1 MIETGV
7 VLRHEGGVVIVDLGG
22 DEVRAVVRKALKRAA
37 GKRKAVVVGDRV
49 DVERGGEAEGAVVVA
64 VHARRTELSRPD
76 PGNPRKEH
84 ILVANVDEVLVVAAA
99 RRPEFSAGIVDRF
112 LAAAE
117 LRGMDAALVINKID
131 LDPEGAYRTVAQRY
145 RELQYTVLEV
155 SAQTGDGIED
165 VRELLKDHVTT
176 LLGHSGVGKSSIANR
191 LDPALSLRTG
201 AVHEGTGQGTH
212 TTTTIALLRLPWGG
226 YLVDTPGIRE
236 FGLWDVEERELGS
249 GFREI
254 GARANDCRFND
265 CLHQKEPSC
274 AVKAAVENGA
284 INPVRYESYLRI
296 LQTLR
301 EDAPGY

>member
-1 MIETGV
+1 MIETGI

-37 GKRKAVVVGDRV
+37 GRRKAVVVGDRV
-49 DVERGGEAEGAVVVA
+49 DVERGGEAEGAVVVG

-84 ILVANVDEVLVVAAA
+84 VLVANVDDVLVVAAA

-112 LAAAE
+112 LAAAQ

-131 LDPEGAYRTVAQRY
+131 LDPTGAYRTAAQRY
-145 RELQYTVLEV
+145 RELGYTVLEV

-165 VRELLKDHVTT
+165 VRALLKDHVTT

-201 AVHEGTGQGTH
+201 EVHESSGQGMH

-226 YLVDTPGIRE
+226 YLVDTPGIRA
-236 FGLWDVEERELGS
+236 FGLWDVGERDLGS

-254 GARANDCRFND
+254 AARANDCRFND
-265 CLHQKEPSC
+265 CLHEKEPSC
-274 AVKAAVENGA
+274 AVKAAVESGA
-284 INPVRYESYLRI
+284 IDPVRYKSYLRI

-301 EDAPGY
+301 EDAVGY

>member
-1 MIETGV
+1 MIETGI

-37 GKRKAVVVGDRV
+37 GRRKAVVVGDRV
-49 DVERGGEAEGAVVVA
+49 DVERGGEAEGAVVVG

-112 LAAAE
+112 LAAAQ

-131 LDPEGAYRTVAQRY
+131 LDPTGAYRTAAQRY
-145 RELQYTVLEV
+145 RELGYTVLEV

-165 VRELLKDHVTT
+165 VRALLKDHVTT

-201 AVHEGTGQGTH
+201 EVHESSGQGMH

-226 YLVDTPGIRE
+226 YLVDTPGIRA
-236 FGLWDVEERELGS
+236 FGLWDVGERDLGS

-254 GARANDCRFND
+254 AARANDCRFND
-265 CLHQKEPSC
+265 CLHEKEPSC
-274 AVKAAVENGA
+274 AVKAAVESGA
-284 INPVRYESYLRI
+284 IDPVRYESYLRI

-301 EDAPGY
+301 EDAVGY